1 MEELLREYKTAEAK
15 FRRYL
20 DDAESHLERSAPSTL
35 DGIRSHVNLT
45 ERITDDL
52 KSSGDGLRRLVAV
65 GKIDNKWAAS
75 AARASA
81 LAASENDRW
90 LAQFSP
96 SRVEMSKEFREDA
109 ASAFDRSRQP
119 RSAAVDRIILET
131 AQGDPVS
138 TRDLLKYSEE
148 GLTSI
153 MLRLA
158 EVQKN
163 PLEKDAI
170 ERLRNRALSRAA
182 SKSSDIVVPAICQI
196 ATQSSAK
203 GPRAD
208 LTEVELDL
216 GGDRFYDTRHLYD
229 SAHAAREGL
238 EDTGGCLD
246 EAAVRRARIL
256 VQAPADPSTKLR
268 KIEGVGGVPDESSR
282 MLMVRAGGR
291 LSVAEAWRDP
301 EQVAAYAECSGG
313 LLRSHI
319 DVRWVE
325 YAATRAEPRSS
336 ETAPLRAMTSRAEK
350 GLAVLSKKKPAWEDV
365 EETYLADDW
374 LLEAAH
380 AAYRT
385 SEEAWTNIH
394 ADPSERLIAGFAQ
407 VSELEAT
414 LRPLYAARF
423 RANVTEV
430 DFKKTPKADRAMYL
444 KIRAENALSELAEE
458 ISTRR
463 SDLLMFR
470 EPLALAASGAAL
482 D

>member
-1 MEELLREYKTAEAK
+1 MEELLKEYKNAEAK

-20 DDAESHLERSAPSTL
+20 SDAESHLERSAPSTL

-45 ERITDDL
+45 EKITSDL
-52 KSSGDGLRRLVAV
+52 KSSGDDLRGLVTA
-65 GKIDNKWAAS
+65 GTIDAEWAAS

-109 ASAFDRSRQP
+109 AAAFNRSRAP
-119 RSAAVDRIILET
+119 RAAAIDRMIAKT
-131 AQGDPVS
+131 AEGSPVS

-158 EVQKN
+158 ELQKN

-170 ERLRNRALSRAA
+170 ERLRNRALGKAA
-182 SKSSDIVVPAICQI
+182 GEFVVPAICRI
-196 ATQSSAK
+196 ANHSSAK

-208 LTEVELDL
+208 LAHVELDL
-216 GGDRFYDTRHLYD
+216 GGDRFYDTRHFYD
-229 SAHAAREGL
+229 SAHATREGL
-238 EDTGGCLD
+238 EPSDGCLD
-246 EAAVRRARIL
+246 ETAVRRARIL
-256 VQAPADPSTKLR
+256 VRAEADPPTGLKKL
-268 KIEGVGGVPDESSR
+268 EGVGSVHEES
-282 MLMVRAGGR
+282 LPLIMVRAGGR
-291 LSVAEAWRDP
+291 LSVAEAWRNP
-301 EQVAAYAECSGG
+301 HQVAAYAGCCGPI
-313 LLRSHI
+313 LRSHV
-319 DVRWVE
+319 DARWTE
-325 YAATRAEPRSS
+325 YATTRSEPRAS
-336 ETAPLRAMTSRAEK
+336 ETAPLRALTRSAEE
-350 GLAVLSKKKPAWEDV
+350 GLAKLSKKKMEWEDV
-365 EETYLADDW
+365 EDSYLSDDW
-374 LLEAAH
+374 LLSAAH
-380 AAYRT
+380 AAYKT

-407 VSELEAT
+407 VSELEAA
-414 LRPLYAARF
+414 LRPLYAAKF
-423 RANVTEV
+423 RANVTEAG
-430 DFKKTPKADRAMYL
+430 FKETSKEERPMYL

-458 ISTRR
+458 ISARR